1 MTELLLSASESKTRG
16 RRSDI
21 LAFIMRML
29 RNPRAEVPQTT
40 ILSSKQQSLADR
52 EFIDTA
58 ALVLLA
64 GTQHGRGPFGLVRRV
79 GVFLGLQ
86 ADGRP
91 ESVNGAL

>member
-1 MTELLLSASESKTRG
+1 
-16 RRSDI
+16 
-21 LAFIMRML
+21 MRML
-29 RNPRAEVPQTT
+29 RNPRTEVPQTA
-40 ILSSKQQSLADR
+40 ILLSKQQSLADR

-91 ESVNGAL
+91 ESVNGALLPPDASVEEIAAVDLNAGLGS